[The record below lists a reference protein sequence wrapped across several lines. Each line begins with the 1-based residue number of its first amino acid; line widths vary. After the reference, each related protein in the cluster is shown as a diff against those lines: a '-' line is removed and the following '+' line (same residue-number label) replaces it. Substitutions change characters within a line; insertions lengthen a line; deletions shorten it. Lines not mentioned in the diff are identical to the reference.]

1 MLLEKRI
8 EQFRTELTG
17 ELTRFRVGSR
27 IYTHRELVERF
38 HVSRRVVDGALARLE
53 ADGILEVRPQS
64 GIYLLHK
71 KEKFQLA
78 LFHPDYPAETL
89 EKHRNCLA
97 AECERQA
104 GVFDFAEVAYDYRA
118 DIAELVGQASADAI
132 VLIPPARLFTPAEIA
147 GLLAVGKPVFVWQRH
162 LVEAGIPTIDG
173 GCEFAAFAAGEYLLR
188 HGHRRLAL
196 LIAEPL
202 CGDVRRI
209 ADNFLRFGR
218 FHRCGVRVI
227 DCKMSSGDYPH
238 PHCREVLAAELA
250 IRRPEFTGLFVV
262 TSVVLPDV
270 YAVLAEAGLRVPN
283 DLSVIGYGNCP
294 AAERLQPPPATVE
307 LDIAGYARQLVA
319 RLRKWAGTNLPFPP
333 ESIATTPALIPRQ
346 SVRNNDSPSPEGI

>member
-8 EQFRTELTG
+8 EQFRTELAG
-17 ELTRFRVGSR
+17 ELTRFQVGSR

-132 VLIPPARLFTPAEIA
+132 VLIPP
-147 GLLAVGKPVFVWQRH
+147 PVCSHPPKSRGFSQWRSR
-162 LVEAGIPTIDG
+162 
-173 GCEFAAFAAGEYLLR
+173 FS
-188 HGHRRLAL
+188 
-196 LIAEPL
+196 
-202 CGDVRRI
+202 CGS
-209 ADNFLRFGR
+209 ATSL
-218 FHRCGVRVI
+218 
-227 DCKMSSGDYPH
+227 K
-238 PHCREVLAAELA
+238 
-250 IRRPEFTGLFVV
+250 PEFRPLTA
-262 TSVVLPDV
+262 
-270 YAVLAEAGLRVPN
+270 AV
-283 DLSVIGYGNCP
+283 
-294 AAERLQPPPATVE
+294 
-307 LDIAGYARQLVA
+307 
-319 RLRKWAGTNLPFPP
+319 NLPPLPP
-333 ESIATTPALIPRQ
+333 ESICCGTVTTVWRC
-346 SVRNNDSPSPEGI
+346 